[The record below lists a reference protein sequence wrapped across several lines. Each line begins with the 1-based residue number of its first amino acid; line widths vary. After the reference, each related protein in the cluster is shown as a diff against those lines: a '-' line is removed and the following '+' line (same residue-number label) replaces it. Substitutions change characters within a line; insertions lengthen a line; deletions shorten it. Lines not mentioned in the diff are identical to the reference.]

1 MGQLAVMHPKLIPF
15 CNAVRLLV
23 TRNGNYHFPYYDL
36 FTEVDR
42 FSCKEIEIPF
52 SSNFLSYFW
61 FEGRCTALG

>member
-1 MGQLAVMHPKLIPF
+1 MGLLAVMHPNPELIPF

-42 FSCKEIEIPF
+42 LYLFHVRRKK
-52 SSNFLSYFW
+52 FLSV
-61 FEGRCTALG
+61 